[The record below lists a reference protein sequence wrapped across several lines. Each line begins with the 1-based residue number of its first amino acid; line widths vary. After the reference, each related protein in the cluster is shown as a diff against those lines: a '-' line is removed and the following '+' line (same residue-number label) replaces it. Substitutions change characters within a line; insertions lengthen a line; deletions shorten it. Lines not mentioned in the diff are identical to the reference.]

1 MHRSSDAIGNI
12 SGALAKAQA
21 ELTNPEKSLIA
32 TIRSPFPR
40 EADRTFRYAPLSS
53 GLDIIRKSLGR
64 HEIATIQSTG
74 IDKEAG
80 LLRLTTILAHSS
92 GEWIS
97 SEWPVCQIA
106 DVSSAQRMGAALTYA
121 RRYALFTLVGIA
133 GEDDLDA
140 PDLDADPNPA
150 AEPPRQAD
158 RRKQSNGQAAA
169 AQRTADGEGNLPRPS
184 ARSVLGEQ
192 LSASL
197 RESLIQQMAAINSED
212 EAAAWAHRNLPAKN
226 TLTATDAKLV
236 EERFQAMLSA
246 IGDTPHYGGPSEA
259 PTDGFAAGGR
269 SHALDE
275 KAGVTAPGPNAGT
288 NDKDSKR
295 AKKLP
300 GSEVVHA
307 LGKPVRLR
315 DKDHRKFVL
324 RQPCLVCGRVPS
336 DPHHLTFTQP
346 RALGRRVSD
355 EFTVPVCRVH
365 HRELHRSGNEAAW
378 WRKLNIDPLPVAL
391 RLWQHTRED
400 GEPAPMMQVQAVNPP
415 NVLPH
420 DEARTSPDARV
431 DPEIAPS
438 KKAHGLRADDLI
450 ASDRGQSRRH
460 T

>member
-1 MHRSSDAIGNI
+1 MHRSSDSIGNI

-64 HEIATIQSTG
+64 HEIATIQSTE
-74 IDKEAG
+74 IDKETG

-92 GEWIS
+92 GEWVS

-140 PDLDADPNPA
+140 PDLGADPNPA
-150 AEPPRQAD
+150 AELPRPPDQ
-158 RRKQSNGQAAA
+158 RRQSNGQAAA
-169 AQRTADGEGNLPRPS
+169 ALRSPAVGGKLPGPS
-184 ARSVLGEQ
+184 AKSALGEQ

-197 RESLIQQMAAINSED
+197 RERLVAQMVAITSED
-212 EAAAWAHRNLPAKN
+212 EAAASAHRNIPAKN
-226 TLTATDAKLV
+226 TLTAADAVIV
-236 EERFQAMLSA
+236 EERFRARLGE
-246 IGDTPHYGGPSEA
+246 IIHRKGPEGTS
-259 PTDGFAAGGR
+259 GR
-269 SHALDE
+269 SGMNSDGPAPSRTATDPARRVPHQSIPSAEDTASGE
-275 KAGVTAPGPNAGT
+275 KAPAAAAKRSRRGVLAP
-288 NDKDSKR
+288 
-295 AKKLP
+295 
-300 GSEVVHA
+300 

-346 RALGRRVSD
+346 RAMGRRASD
-355 EFTVPVCRVH
+355 EFTVPVCRLH
-365 HRELHRSGNEAAW
+365 HRELHRSGNELAW
-378 WRKLNIDPLPVAL
+378 WGRLNIDPLPVAL
-391 RLWQHTRED
+391 KLWQQSRAD
-400 GEPAPMMQVQAVNPP
+400 GELFPSTGGITPVQAATTADVSAEDHQPQ
-415 NVLPH
+415 
-420 DEARTSPDARV
+420 
-431 DPEIAPS
+431 S
-438 KKAHGLRADDLI
+438 K
-450 ASDRGQSRRH
+450 
-460 T
+460 